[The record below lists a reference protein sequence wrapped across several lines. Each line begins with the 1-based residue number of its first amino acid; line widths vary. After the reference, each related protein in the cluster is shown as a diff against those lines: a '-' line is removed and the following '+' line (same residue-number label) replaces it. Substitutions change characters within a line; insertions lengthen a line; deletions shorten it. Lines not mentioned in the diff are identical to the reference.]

1 MCLSEAKEMLVNMR
15 KKGLLSKENDVNG
28 NGDSSDEIPMS
39 FIFPAKNGAWQSVYD
54 RYQEALNK

>member
-1 MCLSEAKEMLVNMR
+1 MLVNMR

>member
-1 MCLSEAKEMLVNMR
+1 MLIVYLELFTL
-15 KKGLLSKENDVNG
+15 KSKENDVNG